1 VEQDAHV
8 PHSDALPAPAVLGLE
23 RGAARLAD
31 LLGGGGVVVLSG
43 AGVSTASGIPD
54 YRGETGRSR
63 TAPPM
68 QWDDFAGSAEARRRY
83 WARGQVGYRRYA
95 DVRPNAAHHAVAAL
109 GRAGLV
115 DAVVTQNVDGL
126 HQAAGSD
133 PVVELHGTLAEVV
146 CMDCARREPRPALQD
161 RQLERTPWIAEVGA
175 RAQADG
181 DAVVDEDVVARFEPV
196 ACVGC
201 GGPLRPDVVFFGEF
215 VPRERILAARAA
227 VEGARVV
234 LVVGSSLTVG
244 SGYLLVRRAVRG
256 EVPVGVVN
264 LGPTRADHLV
274 DVRVDADVCDVL
286 PRVVELLA
294 RLR

>member
-1 VEQDAHV
+1 MEQHAHV
-8 PHSDALPAPAVLGLE
+8 TRDGALPAPVVADLEDGVARLTGLLE
-23 RGAARLAD
+23 R
-31 LLGGGGVVVLSG
+31 GGVVVLSG

-54 YRGETGRSR
+54 YRGVTGRSR

-68 QWDDFAGSAEARRRY
+68 QWDDFAASPDARRRY

-95 DVRPNAAHHAVAAL
+95 DVRPNAAHDAIAAL
-109 GRAGLV
+109 GDAGLV

-146 CMDCARREPRPALQD
+146 CMDCGRREPRPALQD
-161 RQLERTPWIAEVGA
+161 RQLERTPWIAEVSA

-196 ACVGC
+196 GCVACD
-201 GGPLRPDVVFFGEF
+201 GPLRPDVVFFGEF

-227 VEGARVV
+227 VEGARAV

-274 DVRVDADVCDVL
+274 DVRLDADVCDVL
-286 PRVVELLA
+286 PRIAEQLA
-294 RLR
+294 G